1 MSDFVWITRDLLM
14 FDFPVVGV
22 RLIGWVLLLRLL
34 HKAGTWLHILEAG
47 VVRLIDRW
55 ERAEIRLLISGS

>member
-1 MSDFVWITRDLLM
+1 M

-55 ERAEIRLLISGS
+55 ERAEIRLLMSGS